1 MLIVG
6 TAQNGSR
13 QAVVESGTISKS
25 LSLIAFQPRIDEP
38 SNPDP
43 SLNIPSVSSSTGIEK
58 CCQVPSRSTNFK
70 STICTL
76 VFFANSTASRGF
88 IPPLL
93 IPTNAPELFLDYDTD
108 PADTPSGASTGSPMN
123 RS

>member
-1 MLIVG
+1 MLPTMLSVG

-43 SLNIPSVSSSTGIEK
+43 SLNTPSVSSSTGIEK

-76 VFFANSTASRGF
+76 CFFANSTASRGF
-88 IPPLL
+88 IPTLL
-93 IPTNAPELFLDYDTD
+93 NNAQYAQFVCRL
-108 PADTPSGASTGSPMN
+108 
-123 RS
+123 